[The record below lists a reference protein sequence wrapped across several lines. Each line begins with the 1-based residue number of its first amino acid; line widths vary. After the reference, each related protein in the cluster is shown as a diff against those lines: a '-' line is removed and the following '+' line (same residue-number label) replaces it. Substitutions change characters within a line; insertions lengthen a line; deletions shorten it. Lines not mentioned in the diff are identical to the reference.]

1 MSTATETR
9 VRRPVTRAEP
19 VGVQERR
26 SWRRAGRWAAFGALL
41 LFAILWLLP
50 LLWAIDTALKPE
62 AETTTTPVTW
72 WTSNPSLASFRQVLS
87 AGDIIQWYINSA
99 ITSTLVTVL
108 TVLSASMAAYAFSQ
122 LRFPFRTPLF
132 LLVMAGILVPPQL
145 LVVPLFSQLQ
155 SWHMINTY
163 WGVALPQVAAPIA
176 VFVMKQFFDGIP
188 KELEEAAKV
197 DGAGRW
203 YLYWRIWMP
212 LAKPAVAAVTIF
224 TFVWSWNNFLWPLTV
239 ITSSSMF
246 TIPLGLGSVSSAY
259 GVHYA
264 EIMASAV
271 LGGLPLLILFLFFQ
285 RHIVN
290 GVAGTEIKG

>member
-1 MSTATETR
+1 
-9 VRRPVTRAEP
+9 
-19 VGVQERR
+19 
-26 SWRRAGRWAAFGALL
+26 
-41 LFAILWLLP
+41 
-50 LLWAIDTALKPE
+50 
-62 AETTTTPVTW
+62 
-72 WTSNPSLASFRQVLS
+72 
-87 AGDIIQWYINSA
+87 
-99 ITSTLVTVL
+99 
-108 TVLSASMAAYAFSQ
+108 
-122 LRFPFRTPLF
+122 
-132 LLVMAGILVPPQL
+132 
-145 LVVPLFSQLQ
+145 
-155 SWHMINTY
+155 
-163 WGVALPQVAAPIA
+163 VALPQVAAPIA

-188 KELEEAAKV
+188 KELEEAAQV

-224 TFVWSWNNFLWPLTV
+224 TFVWSWNNFLWPLTA

>member
-1 MSTATETR
+1 MSTAAETR
-9 VRRPVTRAEP
+9 VRRPITRAEP
-19 VGVQERR
+19 VVVQRN
-26 SWRRAGRWAAFGALL
+26 WRRVGHWAAFVALL
-41 LFAILWLLP
+41 IFAILWLLP

-62 AETTTTPVTW
+62 AETTKTPVTW
-72 WTSNPSLASFRQVLS
+72 WTSNASLDSFRQVLD
-87 AGDIIQWYINSA
+87 AGDIIQWYINSF
-99 ITSTLVTVL
+99 ITSTMVTVL
-108 TVLSASMAAYAFSQ
+108 TVLTGSMAAYAFSQ

-132 LLVMAGILVPPQL
+132 LLVMAGLLVPPQL

-163 WGVALPQVAAPIA
+163 WGVALPQVALPIA
-176 VFVMKQFFDGIP
+176 VFVLKQFFDGIP
-188 KELEEAAKV
+188 KELAEAARV

-203 YLYWRIWMP
+203 YVYFRIWMP
-212 LAKPAVAAVTIF
+212 LGRPAVAAVTIF
-224 TFVWSWNNFLWPLTV
+224 SFVWSWNNFLWPLTV
-239 ITSSSMF
+239 ITSTRMF
-246 TIPLGLGSVSSAY
+246 TIPLGLATVSSSY

-285 RHIVN
+285 RQLVN

>member
-1 MSTATETR
+1 VSTAGVETR
-9 VRRPVTRAEP
+9 VRPQVAHAERAETHHH
-19 VGVQERR
+19 RR
-26 SWRRAGRWAAFGALL
+26 HVGRWVAFGTLL
-41 LFAILWLLP
+41 VFAILWLLP
-50 LLWAIDTALKPE
+50 LLWAVDTAIKPE
-62 AETTTTPVTW
+62 AETTKVPVTW
-72 WTSNPSLASFRQVLS
+72 WTSNPSLSSFREVLN

-108 TVLSASMAAYAFSQ
+108 TVVTASMAAYAFSQ
-122 LRFPFRTPLF
+122 MRFPLRTPLF
-132 LLVMAGILVPPQL
+132 LLIMAGILVPPQL

-155 SWHMINTY
+155 TWHMVNTY

-176 VFVMKQFFDGIP
+176 VFVLKQFFDGIP
-188 KELEEAAKV
+188 KELEEAARV

-203 YLYWRIWMP
+203 YLYSRVWLP
-212 LAKPAVAAVTIF
+212 LAKPAVAAVSIF

-239 ITSSSMF
+239 ITSTKMF
-246 TIPLGLGSVSSAY
+246 TIPLGLGTVSSAY

-271 LGGLPLLILFLFFQ
+271 LGGLPLLIVFLFFQ

>member
-1 MSTATETR
+1 MSTAAETR
-9 VRRPVTRAEP
+9 VRRPITRAEP
-19 VGVQERR
+19 VAVQRN
-26 SWRRAGRWAAFGALL
+26 WRRAGHWAAFAGLL
-41 LFAILWLLP
+41 IFAILWLLP

-62 AETTTTPVTW
+62 AETTKTPVTW
-72 WTSNPSLASFRQVLS
+72 WTSNPSLDSFRQVLD
-87 AGDIIQWYINSA
+87 AGDIIQWYINSF
-99 ITSTLVTVL
+99 ITSTMVTVL
-108 TVLSASMAAYAFSQ
+108 TVVTGSMAAYAFSQ

-132 LLVMAGILVPPQL
+132 LLVMAGLLVPPQL

-163 WGVALPQVAAPIA
+163 WGVALPQVALPIA
-176 VFVMKQFFDGIP
+176 VFVLKQFFDGIP
-188 KELEEAAKV
+188 KELAEAAKV

-203 YLYWRIWMP
+203 YVYFRIWMP
-212 LAKPAVAAVTIF
+212 LARPAVAAVTIF
-224 TFVWSWNNFLWPLTV
+224 SFVWSWNNFLWPLTV
-239 ITSSSMF
+239 ITSTRMF
-246 TIPLGLGSVSSAY
+246 TIPLGLATVSSSY

-285 RHIVN
+285 RQIVN

>member
-50 LLWAIDTALKPE
+50 LLWAVDTALKPE
-62 AETTTTPVTW
+62 PETTTTPVTW

-239 ITSSSMF
+239 ITSPRCSRSRS
-246 TIPLGLGSVSSAY
+246 GSAACPAPTGCTTPRSWPRPC
-259 GVHYA
+259 
-264 EIMASAV
+264 SAV
-271 LGGLPLLILFLFFQ
+271 SRF
-285 RHIVN
+285 
-290 GVAGTEIKG
+290 